1 MASKTKEQILNAAET
16 LFAEHGFADTS
27 MRAITQAAKVNLA
40 SVNYHFGSKKLLI
53 QAVLQRYLVT
63 LMPDIDE
70 QLSELLEKEQ
80 SPNTEQLITTLV
92 APLLRLNKVRANG
105 TAIFVQLLG
114 RSYTEAQGH
123 LRRFMTV
130 NFGDVLNRF
139 VNVIKDV
146 VPNMS
151 DADLFWRLHFAMGTF
166 VFSMA
171 SSRALGEIA
180 AADFQEDFDI
190 KTVIEKLVQYIAS
203 GLDAPPNH

>member
-27 MRAITQAAKVNLA
+27 MRAITQMAKVNLA

-53 QAVLQRYLVT
+53 QAVLQRYLST
-63 LMPDIDE
+63 LMPDIDNK
-70 QLSELLEKEQ
+70 LSELLEIEH
-80 SPNTEQLITTLV
+80 SPTTEQLMSTLV
-92 APLLRLNKVRANG
+92 TPLLTLNQIRPKG

-114 RSYTEAQGH
+114 RGYTETQGH
-123 LRRFMTV
+123 LRRFMMV

-139 VNVIKDV
+139 TQAIKDV
-146 VPNMS
+146 VPDLS

-171 SSRALGEIA
+171 SSKALGEIA
-180 AADFQEDFDI
+180 EADFEEEFDI
-190 KTVIEKLVQYIAS
+190 KIVIEKLIQYISA
-203 GLDAPPNH
+203 GLDAKAS